1 MSSLSLAPLRVHV
14 RRLAFLVGPLL
25 VGVVACSPKP
35 AAPPVPSANAW
46 AVVDGREITGDDVD
60 KAYRRATQSNA
71 APSPEELLAAKLDL
85 LNEMIVQDLLLA
97 KARALKIEVADAD
110 LDAAFAAGR
119 KGIPDDAF
127 QRELTSRQLTAA
139 DMRDGLRKEL
149 LTQKVIEQEV
159 TSKASVS
166 DDDVSRFFEANK
178 SQFNFPEDA
187 VHLAQIVVTAGP
199 DRQVTNRSGDDA
211 TTPEMAGRKV
221 QMLMERLKSG
231 ASFSDLA
238 RDFSE
243 DPESAPR
250 GGDLGFVPASR
261 IRQAPPQLRDAVLK
275 SPPGTI
281 HTVNGGGAYQIVLV
295 VAKEAA
301 GQRDLS
307 TPGVRENITST
318 LRGRKE
324 QLLRTAYLAALRN
337 DAAVVNLVAK
347 RVLESPGGLPT
358 LVPKAPGRP

>member
-1 MSSLSLAPLRVHV
+1 MSSMLVARPTFRALA
-14 RRLAFLVGPLL
+14 LVAGPLL
-25 VGVVACSPKP
+25 VGFGACAPKP
-35 AAPPVPSANAW
+35 TAPPAPSANAW

-71 APSPEELLAAKLDL
+71 TPSPEELLASKLNL

-97 KARALKIEVADAD
+97 KARALKIEVTDTE

-127 QRELTSRQLTAA
+127 QRELMSRQLTAA
-139 DMRDGLRKEL
+139 DMRDGLRNEL
-149 LTQKVIEQEV
+149 MAQKVIEKEV
-159 TSKASVS
+159 TSKVSVS

-178 SQFNFPEDA
+178 AQFNFPEDA

-199 DRQVTNRSGDDA
+199 DQQVTNRSGDDA

-221 QMLMERLKSG
+221 QMLLERLKSG

-238 RDFSE
+238 REFSE

-275 SPPGTI
+275 SAPGAI
-281 HTVNGGGAYQIVLV
+281 HTVNAGGAFQIVLV

-318 LRGRKE
+318 LRSRRE

-337 DAAVVNLVAK
+337 DAAIVNLVAK